1 MQARG
6 EREFGR
12 RHFSDLLAAFS
23 EPLLFSTR
31 HGPLDL
37 GSVHPASLVPRR
49 AGDPTVLSLGG
60 MGWKVTDI
68 DWRRRAVSA
77 VGCDS
82 RGHSRWLG
90 SSRAMSAA
98 VCSMMEHIV
107 AEAEPVCRLLRR
119 AEAALARIRN
129 RLALVDAESLLMVL
143 DGRGRV
149 TISAFAGGAATAS
162 IAAGLAVQD
171 LLIADFRPAI

>member
-1 MQARG
+1 
-6 EREFGR
+6 
-12 RHFSDLLAAFS
+12 
-23 EPLLFSTR
+23 
-31 HGPLDL
+31 
-37 GSVHPASLVPRR
+37 
-49 AGDPTVLSLGG
+49 
-60 MGWKVTDI
+60 
-68 DWRRRAVSA
+68 
-77 VGCDS
+77 
-82 RGHSRWLG
+82 
-90 SSRAMSAA
+90 MSAA

-129 RLALVDAESLLMVL
+129 CLALVDAESLLMVL

-162 IAAGLAVQD
+162 IAAGLAVQG